1 MATEIVYGLYINLEE
16 SRDQIIEDLKA
27 SGYIG
32 EVEGQQTHNLLGS
45 LVRSAT
51 GGIPRWMS
59 YYFTYRSGTDIDGV
73 VLGAGAFYEYELCV
87 ESFMDALLG
96 DPAFKKRMDEE
107 FNEVRNKVPLFKDV
121 EQRTYVVPLP

>member
-27 SGYIG
+27 SCYI
-32 EVEGQQTHNLLGS
+32 GQQTHNLLGS

-51 GGIPRWMS
+51 GEIPIWMS

-107 FNEVRNKVPLFKDV
+107 FNEIRNKVPLFKDV
-121 EQRTYVVPLP
+121 EPRTYVIPLP